1 MAWTTPRTWS
11 VAEKVTAAIMN
22 AHVKANLDWLGTPP
36 SCRVTAS
43 SVANVTTST
52 WTLVAFDGETYDT
65 AVMHDNSTNN
75 SRLVAPVAGK
85 YQLTVSAA
93 WALSASGTRALM
105 VRKNSAGAFGSGTI
119 LSQSNVEGT
128 GVPTAYTLTDSYSL
142 AANDYIEVFRYQDSG
157 GNLAPYDLGAGYPAY
172 ATLRF
177 IGF

>member
-11 VAEKVTAAIMN
+11 VAEKVTAALVN

-43 SVANVTTST
+43 STANIATST
-52 WTLVAFDGETYDT
+52 WTVIAFDAETFDT
-65 AVMHDNSTNN
+65 ATMHDNSTNN

-85 YQLTVSAA
+85 YQLTVSNV
-93 WALSASGTRALM
+93 WTLSAAGTRALM
-105 VRKNSAGAFGSGTI
+105 VRKNAAGAFGSGTI
-119 LSQSNVEGT
+119 LSQSNVAGT
-128 GVPTAYTLTDSYSL
+128 GVYAAYTLTDSYSL

-157 GNLAPYDLGAGYPAY
+157 GNLAPFDLGAGVPAY